1 MFFHFKLPW
10 SDVKTEMVEEKGL
23 DTSAADKI
31 GEYVKLK
38 GGLALVDQL
47 TKDEQLYSNKSAKAG
62 IDDIKLLLEYI
73 DLFGIS
79 DKVMS
84 LFTFKLITD

>member
-1 MFFHFKLPW
+1 MFCYFKLPW

-23 DTSAADKI
+23 DSSAADKI

>member
-1 MFFHFKLPW
+1 
-10 SDVKTEMVEEKGL
+10 MVEEKGL
-23 DTSAADKI
+23 DSSAADKI

>member
-1 MFFHFKLPW
+1 
-10 SDVKTEMVEEKGL
+10 MVEEKGL
-23 DTSAADKI
+23 NSSAADKI

>member
-1 MFFHFKLPW
+1 
-10 SDVKTEMVEEKGL
+10 MVEEKAL
-23 DTSAADKI
+23 DSSAADKI

-84 LFTFKLITD
+84 LLTFKLITD